1 MNLDKIKFPIDN
13 YEKLIKDISGLNL
26 DEWINFWKKEREVL
40 SYVSDYYGDKYRYDW
55 LWGVILPILSDVY
68 NLKKSTKKRKVIG
81 LSALPGTG
89 KTTLSLLIKR
99 LSLIMNIR
107 VSVVSMDDF
116 YLPFSEMNLAIKDN
130 PWNVSRGFPGSH
142 STYLIEDRIL
152 EWKNTGIFNY
162 PVFDKS
168 LRNGLGDRSSWE
180 IKSPDVLILEGWFL
194 GVNQISSE
202 EISKEKV
209 KPCLYSHEVE
219 YRLKI
224 QKNLNEYFK
233 VWQLIEKIWQIK
245 PKEFSYMDDWK
256 SDQENEMLKLKG
268 NALVDENLKNFLRM
282 LNCSIPQ
289 ESFNE
294 INSKYIIILNKNR
307 ELLSVSLNSKR
318 NK

>member
-1 MNLDKIKFPIDN
+1 MNLKKIKFPLDN
-13 YEKLIKDISGLNL
+13 YEILIKEISGLKL
-26 DEWINFWKKEREVL
+26 DEWISFWEKEREIL
-40 SYVSDYYGDKYRYDW
+40 SYVSEYYGYKCRDDW
-55 LWGVILPILSDVY
+55 LWGVVLPLLYDVY
-68 NLKKSTKKRKVIG
+68 NLKRSKKRRKVIG

-89 KTTLSLLIKR
+89 KTTLGLLIEK
-99 LSLIMNIR
+99 LSLKMNIK

-116 YLPFSEMNLAIKDN
+116 YLPSSEMNFAIKDN

-180 IKSPDVLILEGWFL
+180 IKFPDILILEGWFL

-209 KPCLYSHEVE
+209 KPCLYPHEVE

-268 NALVDENLKNFLRM
+268 NALLDENLKNFLRM

-294 INSKYIIILNKNR
+294 INSRYLIILNKNR
-307 ELLSVSLNSKR
+307 ELISVDLN
-318 NK
+318 N

>member
-1 MNLDKIKFPIDN
+1 MNLDKIKFPIDS
-13 YEKLIKDISGLNL
+13 YEKLINDISGLKL
-26 DEWINFWKKEREVL
+26 DEWINFWEKEREIL
-40 SYVSDYYGDKYRYDW
+40 SYVSEYYGYKCRDDW
-55 LWGVILPILSDVY
+55 LWGVVLPLLYDVY
-68 NLKKSTKKRKVIG
+68 NLKRSKKKRKVIG

-89 KTTLSLLIKR
+89 KTTLGLLIEK
-99 LSLIMNIR
+99 LSLKMNIK

-116 YLPFSEMNLAIKDN
+116 YLPFSEMNFAIKDN

-180 IKSPDVLILEGWFL
+180 IKFPDVLILEGWFL

-294 INSKYIIILNKNR
+294 INSRYLIILNKNR
-307 ELLSVSLNSKR
+307 ELISVELN
-318 NK
+318 N

>member
-1 MNLDKIKFPIDN
+1 MNLRKIKFPLDN
-13 YEKLIKDISGLNL
+13 YEILIKEISGLKL
-26 DEWINFWKKEREVL
+26 DEWINFWEKETAIL
-40 SYVSDYYGDKYRYDW
+40 SYVSEYYGKKWRDDW
-55 LWGVILPILSDVY
+55 LWGVVLPLLYDVC
-68 NLKKSTKKRKVIG
+68 NTTKYKNKRKVIG

-89 KTTLSLLIKR
+89 KTTLGLLIKR
-99 LSLIMNIR
+99 LSLKMNMK

-116 YLPFSEMNLAIKDN
+116 YLPFSDMNLAIKNN

-294 INSKYIIILNKNR
+294 INSRYLIILNKNR
-307 ELLSVSLNSKR
+307 ELISVDLN
-318 NK
+318 N

>member
-1 MNLDKIKFPIDN
+1 MNLKKIKFPLDN
-13 YEKLIKDISGLNL
+13 YEILIEEISGLKL
-26 DEWINFWKKEREVL
+26 DEWISFWEKEREIL
-40 SYVSDYYGDKYRYDW
+40 SYVSEYYGYKCRDDW
-55 LWGVILPILSDVY
+55 LWGVVLPLLYDVY
-68 NLKKSTKKRKVIG
+68 NLKRSKKKRKVIG

-89 KTTLSLLIKR
+89 KTTLGLLIEK
-99 LSLIMNIR
+99 LSLKMNIK

-116 YLPFSEMNLAIKDN
+116 YLPFSEMNFAIKDN

-180 IKSPDVLILEGWFL
+180 IKFPDVLILEGWFL

-209 KPCLYSHEVE
+209 KPCLYSNEVE

-294 INSKYIIILNKNR
+294 INSKYLIILDKNR
-307 ELLSVSLNSKR
+307 ELISVDLNK
-318 NK
+318 

>member
-1 MNLDKIKFPIDN
+1 MNLKKIKFPLDS
-13 YEKLIKDISGLNL
+13 YEVLIKEISGFKL
-26 DEWINFWKKEREVL
+26 DEWICFWEKEREIL
-40 SYVSDYYGDKYRYDW
+40 SYASEYYGCNRRDDW
-55 LWGVILPILSDVY
+55 LWGVILPLLYDVY
-68 NLKKSTKKRKVIG
+68 NLNRSKKKRKVIG

-89 KTTLSLLIKR
+89 KTTLGLLIEK
-99 LSLIMNIR
+99 LSLKMNIK

-180 IKSPDVLILEGWFL
+180 IKFPDVLILEGWFL

-209 KPCLYSHEVE
+209 KPCLYSQEVE

-233 VWQLIEKIWQIK
+233 IWQLIEKIWQIK

-268 NALVDENLKNFLRM
+268 NALVDDKLTNFLRM

-294 INSKYIIILNKNR
+294 INSRYSIILNKNR
-307 ELLSVSLNSKR
+307 ELISVDLNI
-318 NK
+318 

>member
-1 MNLDKIKFPIDN
+1 MNLDKIKFPLNN

-116 YLPFSEMNLAIKDN
+116 YLPFSEMNIAIKDN
-130 PWNVSRGFPGSH
+130 PWKVSRGFPGSH
-142 STYLIEDRIL
+142 SIYLIEEKIL
-152 EWKNTGIFNY
+152 EWKNTGRFNY

-168 LRNGLGDRSSWE
+168 LRNGLGDRSCWKIDFPE
-180 IKSPDVLILEGWFL
+180 ILILEGWFL
-194 GVNQISSE
+194 GVNKISSQMISSE
-202 EISKEKV
+202 NV
-209 KPCLYSHEVE
+209 KPPLHTREIE
-219 YRLKI
+219 YRSKI
-224 QKNLNEYFK
+224 QKNLNEYLK
-233 VWQLIEKIWQIK
+233 IWQLIEKIWQIR
-245 PKEFSYMDDWK
+245 PENFSYMDKWK
-256 SDQENEMLKLKG
+256 YDQENEMLRIKG
-268 NALVDENLKNFLRM
+268 NALVDNQLTNFLRM

-289 ESFNE
+289 KSFNE
-294 INSKYIIILNKNR
+294 INSKYMILLNKNR
-307 ELLSVSLNSKR
+307 ELISVYLNI
-318 NK
+318 